1 MAREL
6 SRAAAGDQ
14 WFEVAESK
22 KDAGVSERRRGWL
35 WAGSLWLCVLGF
47 AFKAGC
53 DLWICWEQ
61 GQKWRV
67 GFVVLWCFFVGTYIG
82 RLLDRN

>member
-1 MAREL
+1 M
-6 SRAAAGDQ
+6 
-14 WFEVAESK
+14 
-22 KDAGVSERRRGWL
+22 SERRRGWL